1 MIPAQTAQPLCF
13 VTLFCKEAKEEMQT
27 QLKVIKEDGS
37 IEEYF
42 HTKVLGTISNALGGV
57 GQTDM
62 FLAEQLAEVV
72 TYYLYH
78 NLDRREVASSEVHS
92 IIKAV
97 LSATNYDDAAVALN
111 EHYLGRKVKR
121 SRVEVVY
128 LDVRELADAEQ
139 LTQADGT
146 SVKCRWDKSRIVED
160 LTAKHGISQQTART
174 IAALVEER
182 VFKIGL
188 TRVPVS
194 LVKQLVLGDTAA
206 VLQAERQLQST

>member
-1 MIPAQTAQPLCF
+1 
-13 VTLFCKEAKEEMQT
+13 MQT

-37 IEEYF
+37 TEEYF

-78 NLDRREVASSEVHS
+78 NLDRREVASSEIHS

-97 LSATNYDDAAVALN
+97 LSTTNYDDAAVALS
-111 EHYLGRKVKR
+111 ERHLGRKLKR
-121 SRVEVVY
+121 SRVEVVSI
-128 LDVRELADAEQ
+128 DVRELTDAEL
-139 LTQADGT
+139 LTQADELPAR
-146 SVKCRWDKSRIVED
+146 CRWDKSRIVEN
-160 LTAKHGISQQTART
+160 LTAKHGIGQQTART
-174 IAALVEER
+174 IAAMVEEK
-182 VFKIGL
+182 VFSMGL

-194 LVKQLVLGDTAA
+194 LVRQLVLGDAAA